1 MVTLAKRPPAVAAFF
16 WRLPKREEAS
26 GVLELAKRLVVA
38 VLLPKRLPAGLSVLK
53 ILPILEPSSFLI
65 LAKRPVPVLVEFPK
79 REEPVLNK
87 ELVVDEKSPVV
98 GGRLPN
104 KLDPA
109 GLVSSFLSLL
119 PFKFPKREELY
130 L

>member
-1 MVTLAKRPPAVAAFF
+1 M
-16 WRLPKREEAS
+16 
-26 GVLELAKRLVVA
+26 VA

-119 PFKFPKREELY
+119 PFKFPKREEPVVAGLTSSF
-130 L
+130 LSPLVVSEVALDFSSLDSAGIVSSSF